1 MLALGFKRPR
11 KPQVDGFPQVFFF
24 KKLTF
29 MLNVTSKS
37 ENDPFLITRI
47 REFTETWVVTQ
58 RDIKGHLKSH

>member
-47 REFTETWVVTQ
+47 REFTET
-58 RDIKGHLKSH
+58 